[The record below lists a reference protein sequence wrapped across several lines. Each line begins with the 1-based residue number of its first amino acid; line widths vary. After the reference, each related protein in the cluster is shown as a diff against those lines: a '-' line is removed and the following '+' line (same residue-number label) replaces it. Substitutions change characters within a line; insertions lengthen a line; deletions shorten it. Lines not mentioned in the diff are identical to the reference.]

1 VNVAHLS
8 CELRCVRLRKRNANE
23 ALMQSYVAQCSEYKQ
38 LTHYY
43 LFYSIVTLPAK
54 SFSNQRLLGYI
65 SIALPY
71 ILAYET

>member
-1 VNVAHLS
+1 
-8 CELRCVRLRKRNANE
+8 
-23 ALMQSYVAQCSEYKQ
+23 MQSYVAQCSEYKQ